1 MAPPR
6 TRTIAVVGSRA
17 VGKSSMTVQFV
28 EEHFVESYYPT
39 IENQFSKIIRY
50 KGQDYATEI
59 LDTAGQDEFSIMN
72 QKHSIGVHG
81 YVIMYSIT
89 SRASFEMVRVIR
101 DKILNNTGTESI
113 PMIIVGN
120 KSDLGAQRKVETVEA
135 KTLAEEFN
143 CPFIE
148 TSARHNANVS
158 KVFELLIAEIE
169 KHNNPTPDANNKC
182 AIA

>member
-6 TRTIAVVGSRA
+6 PRKIAVVGSRA

-81 YVIMYSIT
+81 YVLVYSIT
-89 SRASFEMVRVIR
+89 SSSSFDMIRVIR

-113 PMIIVGN
+113 PMVVVGN
-120 KSDLGAQRKVETVEA
+120 KSDLGAQRKVETIEG
-135 KTLAEEFN
+135 KNLAQEWN
-143 CPFIE
+143 CPFVE
-148 TSARHNANVS
+148 TSARHNANIA
-158 KVFELLIAEIE
+158 KVFELLIGEIE
-169 KHNNPTPDANNKC
+169 KYQNPAPDASGKC
-182 AIA
+182 IIT

>member
-1 MAPPR
+1 MLKGKALYNSL
-6 TRTIAVVGSRA
+6 VGLS
-17 VGKSSMTVQFV
+17 
-28 EEHFVESYYPT
+28 
-39 IENQFSKIIRY
+39 N
-50 KGQDYATEI
+50 
-59 LDTAGQDEFSIMN
+59 
-72 QKHSIGVHG
+72 
-81 YVIMYSIT
+81 
-89 SRASFEMVRVIR
+89 
-101 DKILNNTGTESI
+101 
-113 PMIIVGN
+113 
-120 KSDLGAQRKVETVEA
+120 DLSLSRKVETVEA

>member
-6 TRTIAVVGSRA
+6 PRKIAVVGSRA

-81 YVIMYSIT
+81 YVLVYSIT
-89 SRASFEMVRVIR
+89 SRSSFDMIRVIR

-113 PMIIVGN
+113 PMVVVGN
-120 KSDLGAQRKVETVEA
+120 KSDLGAQRKVETIEGRN
-135 KTLAEEFN
+135 LAQEWN
-143 CPFIE
+143 CPFVE
-148 TSARHNANVS
+148 TSARHNANIA
-158 KVFELLIAEIE
+158 KVFELLIGEIE
-169 KHNNPTPDANNKC
+169 KYQNPTPDASGKC
-182 AIA
+182 TIA

>member
-6 TRTIAVVGSRA
+6 TRKIAVVGSRA

-101 DKILNNTGTESI
+101 DKILNSTGTETI

-120 KSDLGAQRKVETVEA
+120 KSDLGAQRKVETAEA
-135 KTLAEEFN
+135 KALSEEFN

-169 KHNNPTPDANNKC
+169 KHDNPTPDPNNKC
-182 AIA
+182 VIV